1 MHIRERIQERM
12 IYQKQK
18 ILPIRS
24 HQKQRDQK
32 SNSHGA
38 QICTDV
44 SITSDSDTEQSRNWA
59 NRKNMMNQGKPC
71 ILRWRQRRRCKKTF
85 WVKNHWGKIGL
96 DRVDRV
102 DGMLTFVDF
111 RSLLRFPAFLG
122 DVGGRHERFHMYIV
136 IIVYTCAKA
145 KPKPGNCSSCV
156 LQCPTHHRTSLFWA
170 NFWWN
175 SQGTVFT
182 IGRSRSWM

>member
-24 HQKQRDQK
+24 HQKEK

-71 ILRWRQRRRCKKTF
+71 ILRWRQRRGCKRTF
-85 WVKNHWGKIGL
+85 WVKNHWGKIG
-96 DRVDRV
+96 V
-102 DGMLTFVDF
+102 DGMLTFVPPF
-111 RSLLRFPAFLG
+111 SGFMPFWG
-122 DVGGRHERFHMYIV
+122 MSGGLWHERFHMY
-136 IIVYTCAKA
+136 IVYTCAKA

-156 LQCPTHHRTSLFWA
+156 LHITELRFFGQIFGEIHNRNRVHRWTQPFLDVKRYR
-170 NFWWN
+170 N
-175 SQGTVFT
+175 GTETVQHY
-182 IGRSRSWM
+182 R